1 MDRTGYPMDSN
12 RDLLDNS
19 RQNQALGESLAAS
32 IRYVPLLTALLALG
46 LTIIYAFARSG
57 LLSAATWQLLAV
69 AGLSLGAG
77 LLHFGVSALAVRGR
91 TVLAFG
97 LLLVILALW
106 AFGIVFLWEAA
117 WPVAILI
124 AWIAFLAGLSMRFPR
139 SWLGGVALAS
149 GLVTLVILWFDAN
162 PPFERVAVTNQAALA
177 SLLLLASTVLLYV
190 IGTFVVR
197 LFPYRS
203 VQSRLVTA
211 FVLTMAVP
219 VLFTT
224 GISAVSAF
232 SNSQEQFSNS
242 LQAVSSLKQDDLES
256 MIEAIAVQMGPLQDG
271 GGTATNLTHVLDPAG
286 FSAETLRLDLSTSA
300 TTLRNLIDQYP
311 ATDYEETFI
320 MDLRGNV
327 VLSSSNKTC
336 PAFTG
341 MPASSACPFSV
352 VPNAARR
359 PETRGPIRAQVND
372 CTRPVATMEVA

>member
-177 SLLLLASTVLLYV
+177 SLLLLASTVLLAIV
-190 IGTFVVR
+190 AFS
-197 LFPYRS
+197 LH
-203 VQSRLVTA
+203 SRLLPPDFFALLAYRVIITYNLQQL
-211 FVLTMAVP
+211 FRPGIKLIRVGSY
-219 VLFTT
+219 LFTDE
-224 GISAVSAF
+224 SA
-232 SNSQEQFSNS
+232 
-242 LQAVSSLKQDDLES
+242 
-256 MIEAIAVQMGPLQDG
+256 
-271 GGTATNLTHVLDPAG
+271 
-286 FSAETLRLDLSTSA
+286 R
-300 TTLRNLIDQYP
+300 
-311 ATDYEETFI
+311 
-320 MDLRGNV
+320 
-327 VLSSSNKTC
+327 
-336 PAFTG
+336 
-341 MPASSACPFSV
+341 
-352 VPNAARR
+352 
-359 PETRGPIRAQVND
+359 
-372 CTRPVATMEVA
+372 